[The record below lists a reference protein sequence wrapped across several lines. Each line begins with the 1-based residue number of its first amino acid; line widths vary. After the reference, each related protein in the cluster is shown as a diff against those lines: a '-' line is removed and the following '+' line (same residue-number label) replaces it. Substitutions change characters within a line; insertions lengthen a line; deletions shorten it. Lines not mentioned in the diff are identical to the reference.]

1 MDDSC
6 CVLVEL
12 INEGNTV
19 AVGFRS
25 WISPELSDDELQD
38 VITKQEIVVINWPD
52 CNLEPAIKMLKRQNF
67 YNWQKT
73 VVKIL
78 SAGSKYISVHMFS
91 NVLFY
96 EIICKVSKHFLEQ

>member
-1 MDDSC
+1 MDDAYC
-6 CVLVEL
+6 ILVEF

-52 CNLEPAIKMLKRQNF
+52 CNVEPAIKMLKRQHF

-73 VVKIL
+73 VAKIL
-78 SAGSKYISVHMFS
+78 SAGSKYISIYMFS

-96 EIICKVSKHFLEQ
+96 EIIFKISKHFFKQ

>member
-1 MDDSC
+1 MDDSYC
-6 CVLVEL
+6 ILVEF

-25 WISPELSDDELQD
+25 WISPEFFDDELQA

-52 CNLEPAIKMLKRQNF
+52 CNVEPAIKMLKRQNF
-67 YNWQKT
+67 YEWQKT
-73 VVKIL
+73 VAKIL
-78 SAGSKYISVHMFS
+78 LAGSKYILIDMFL

-96 EIICKVSKHFLEQ
+96 EIMLKVSTLF